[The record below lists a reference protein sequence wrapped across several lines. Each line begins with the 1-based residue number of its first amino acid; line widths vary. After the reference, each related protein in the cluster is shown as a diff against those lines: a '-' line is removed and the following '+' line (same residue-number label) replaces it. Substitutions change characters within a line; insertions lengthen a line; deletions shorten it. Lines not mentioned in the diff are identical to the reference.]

1 LSNKWFHVTCIPW
14 EIQVFLDHGPM
25 TGREEFVIVIL

>member
-14 EIQVFLDHGPM
+14 EIQVFLDHDPM
-25 TGREEFVIVIL
+25 TGSPIKKGFL

>member
-25 TGREEFVIVIL
+25 TGNPIKKGFL